1 MASALSKQM
10 SLLRL
15 FYSRKIAELAKHI
28 EQDLDA
34 DEHCQPGS
42 AATRGATLRMATTAS
57 APRQSFLRPLLLR
70 GRGRH
75 TDRAGRRRRAARL
88 HAQDVCRA
96 NAVRGVG

>member
-10 SLLRL
+10 SWLRL
-15 FYSRKIAELAKHI
+15 FHGRKIAELAKRMK
-28 EQDLDA
+28 QDLLA

-70 GRGRH
+70 GRGRR
-75 TDRAGRRRRAARL
+75 TDRAGS
-88 HAQDVCRA
+88 
-96 NAVRGVG
+96 